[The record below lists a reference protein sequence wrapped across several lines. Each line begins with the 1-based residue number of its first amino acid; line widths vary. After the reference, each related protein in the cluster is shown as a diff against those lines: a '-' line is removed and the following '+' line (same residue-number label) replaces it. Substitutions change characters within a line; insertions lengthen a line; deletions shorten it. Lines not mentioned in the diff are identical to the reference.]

1 MTKKEQQG
9 LNIIYGHTG
18 KRQVY
23 ETFKR
28 NDPELAQKY
37 LEFISKNQTAIYI
50 KWDAKKK
57 QFTS

>member
-1 MTKKEQQG
+1 M
-9 LNIIYGHTG
+9 NIIYGHTG

-28 NDPELAQKY
+28 NDPELAKKY

-50 KWDAKKK
+50 KWDVEKKK
-57 QFTS
+57 FTS

>member
-28 NDPELAQKY
+28 NDPELAKKY

-50 KWDAKKK
+50 KWDVHKKK
-57 QFTS
+57 FTS